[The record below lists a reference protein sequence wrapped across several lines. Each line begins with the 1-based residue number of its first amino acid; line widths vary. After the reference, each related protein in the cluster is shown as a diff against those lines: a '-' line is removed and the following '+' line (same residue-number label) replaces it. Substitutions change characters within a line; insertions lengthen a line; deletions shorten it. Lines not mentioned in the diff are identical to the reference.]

1 MIVTDEN
8 ALICDLAETYHILD
22 YRSLPL
28 SKVTIFSCGLREDSR
43 IKMKMN
49 EMNYS
54 LNSILLAAIVDR
66 LSFLAWTKTV
76 DSQKGI
82 NRPLSIIDHLLGTKK
97 EVIGFETADDFKKEW
112 KRIVERGEQ

>member
-1 MIVTDEN
+1 
-8 ALICDLAETYHILD
+8 
-22 YRSLPL
+22 
-28 SKVTIFSCGLREDSR
+28 
-43 IKMKMN
+43 MKMN

-54 LNSILLAAIVDR
+54 LNSILLAAIADR

-97 EVIGFETADDFKKEW
+97 EKEVIGFDTPSDFEKEW
-112 KRIVERGEQ
+112 KRIVERSEQ